1 MGIYSDNKDYQK
13 LIKNNIE
20 LANILNST
28 PVENQNSVIA
38 LLNKKQEIIEKNG
51 IFASFQ
57 LDSINKKINKL
68 MK

>member
-1 MGIYSDNKDYQK
+1 MSIYNDNKDYQK

-28 PVENQNSVIA
+28 PVEHQNYVME
-38 LLNKKQEIIEKNG
+38 LLNKKQEIMEKNG

>member
-38 LLNKKQEIIEKNG
+38 LLNKKQEIMEKNG

-57 LDSINKKINKL
+57 LDSINKKITKL

>member
-28 PVENQNSVIA
+28 PVENQNSVIS
-38 LLNKKQEIIEKNG
+38 LLNRKQEIIEKNG

>member
-1 MGIYSDNKDYQK
+1 MNIYNDNKDYQK

-28 PVENQNSVIA
+28 PLENQDYVIT